1 MLCCVHPCVPEI
13 RLSARRLRAAGRLA
27 LVVVL
32 PALGAPAALA
42 VEWYEGVAPAKRDEW
57 IVTDGSTSVTSH
69 GSVFVSTGV
78 TAALNGK
85 LQQSGARVRI
95 EAMAGSYGYTN
106 DAGTHVNGRQV
117 EGGAL
122 IGYEWIWREARLAG
136 LVGLSVR
143 NTTLSITDPGNPVV
157 GTSVGVKGSLDFYTR
172 PTDNTMVSA
181 HGSFSSNDMAYYT
194 RFKAGYRIGSNLFV
208 GPEAYVMGNDFYS
221 QWRLGVHLTGM
232 QMGPVQAGISAGYL
246 HDREQ
251 KGGAYG
257 TFDLRA
263 QF

>member
-1 MLCCVHPCVPEI
+1 MLCCAYPCVPKT
-13 RLSARRLRAAGRLA
+13 RPAMGRRHAAGYLALA
-27 LVVVL
+27 LVL
-32 PALGAPAALA
+32 PCFGPPAAMA
-42 VEWYEGVAPAKRDEW
+42 ADWYKGPARAASDEW
-57 IVTDGSTSVTSH
+57 IVTDGSVTVTSH
-69 GSVFVSTGV
+69 GSVFASTGV

-85 LQQSGARVRI
+85 LQQSGARVRV

-106 DAGTHVNGRQV
+106 DAGAHVNGRQV

-172 PTDNTMVSA
+172 PTDRTMVSA

-208 GPEAYVMGNDFYS
+208 GPEAYIMGNDFYS
-221 QWRLGVHLTGM
+221 QWRLGVHLTGL
-232 QMGPVQAGISAGYL
+232 QMGPLQAGLSAGYL